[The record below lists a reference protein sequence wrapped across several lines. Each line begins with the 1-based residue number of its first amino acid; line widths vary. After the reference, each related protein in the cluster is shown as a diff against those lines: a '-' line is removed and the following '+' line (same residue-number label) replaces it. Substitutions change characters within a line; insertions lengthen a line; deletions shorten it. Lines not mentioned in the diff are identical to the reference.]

1 MYNNNTDTENATKL
15 QCMKLEKYYTTFCRQ
30 TDAEAFKY
38 ISNMYNLQSRLN
50 LLEVDRVE
58 HIPHFLPAED
68 GLETLVLDISQER
81 VLPLSLLLAVKI
93 LH

>member
-1 MYNNNTDTENATKL
+1 
-15 QCMKLEKYYTTFCRQ
+15 MKLEKYSTMFCRP
-30 TDAEAFKY
+30 TNDEAIRY
-38 ISNMYNLQSRLN
+38 ISIMYKLQSRLN

-68 GLETLVLDISQER
+68 GLETLVLDVSQER